1 VFRDIIQHGMFRERL
16 GVVSA
21 AADAGLFA
29 AGCVG
34 RHREEKEREEKE
46 GQVKLDAF
54 FITLFLF
61 VVLVS
66 PPS

>member
-34 RHREEKEREEKE
+34 RHREEKER
-46 GQVKLDAF
+46 QVKLDAF

>member
-1 VFRDIIQHGMFRERL
+1 VGCLGNSLPERML
-16 GVVSA
+16 SR
-21 AADAGLFA
+21 LTPTN
-29 AGCVG
+29 VG
-34 RHREEKEREEKE
+34 TLCAFLPKEEKE
-46 GQVKLDAF
+46 GQVKLDAL

>member
-1 VFRDIIQHGMFRERL
+1 MLSRL
-16 GVVSA
+16 TPTN
-21 AADAGLFA
+21 
-29 AGCVG
+29 VG
-34 RHREEKEREEKE
+34 TLCAFLPKEEKE
-46 GQVKLDAF
+46 GQVKLDAH

>member
-29 AGCVG
+29 AGRVG
-34 RHREEKEREEKE
+34 DRHREEKG
-46 GQVKLDAF
+46 GQVKLDAL